1 MLSRS
6 KLWAVALLLAT
17 FAAGATV
24 GAAVVSVWN
33 SGKVATAPRSSG
45 RGDHERGRRP
55 SYAERLQSELDL
67 TAEQRAAL
75 DAILER
81 RETEMRELWAQMRP
95 QYDALRETIRAE
107 IMEVLDETQRQRYQT
122 LIERSRSRG
131 ERERGETDP
140 N

>member
-6 KLWAVALLLAT
+6 KLWAVALLLAV

-33 SGKVATAPRSSG
+33 PGKVASVSRSSG
-45 RGDHERGRRP
+45 LGEHDRGRRH
-55 SYAERLQSELDL
+55 SYADRLQSELSL
-67 TAEQRAAL
+67 TTGQRAAV

-81 RETEMRELWAQMRP
+81 REAEMRELWAQMRP

-107 IMEVLDETQRQRYQT
+107 IMEVLDETQRQKFQA

-131 ERERGETDP
+131 ERERGET
-140 N
+140 NRN